1 MSNATNEEMKE
12 LEKTTVHNL
21 AEERSVGST
30 NNELKVR
37 GKRHLESVSR
47 KLVLN
52 KSFDLIEIKDP
63 KDFNKFRKPA
73 QEISALKGEW
83 KEKMKAMEEEA
94 FSDKET
100 INLHIESIEY
110 KDLEFLKSV
119 GGPFTTTEEMQSYEK
134 EIEDSKRKN
143 KRLYVEVRCAKN
155 MSLRLKHTDPVFRLK
170 RDNKNLHSSVYA
182 ENLMIYLRTVRKSG
196 NILSMND
203 LSDAIKKITGT
214 NVNVQEKSS
223 AEAW

>member
-1 MSNATNEEMKE
+1 M
-12 LEKTTVHNL
+12 EK
-21 AEERSVGST
+21 
-30 NNELKVR
+30 
-37 GKRHLESVSR
+37 
-47 KLVLN
+47 
-52 KSFDLIEIKDP
+52 
-63 KDFNKFRKPA
+63 
-73 QEISALKGEW
+73 
-83 KEKMKAMEEEA
+83 EA

-100 INLHIESIEY
+100 ISMHIESIKY

-143 KRLYVEVRCAKN
+143 KRLYVEVRFAKN
-155 MSLRLKHTDPVFRLK
+155 TSLRLKHTDPVFRLK
-170 RDNKNLHSSVYA
+170 RDNKNLHHSSDYA
-182 ENLMIYLRTVRKSG
+182 ENLMIYLGTARKSG

-203 LSDAIKKITGT
+203 LSDAIKKITGK